1 MSTKTTTKRLALA
14 TVVALGAGVLSLV
27 SVSSANAA
35 STATLAFSTGTPNN
49 LTATAAATAAGS
61 TSVGVVGSSAT
72 NGQLGLTAT
81 MLSTGSIALSVLT
94 PTLFGA
100 VTVTGGTVSAVSAAA
115 VNNAT
120 ATLAVGTTTATAFGV
135 VVKPNSGATSM
146 TIQAY
151 DNISAAANTSTSG
164 GTLTSSLVVTVV
176 SSSVAG
182 TVSNANSAIYYS
194 AVAGGQAQSGVTVD
208 DVTNKVAT
216 NYLQGNT
223 PWNQTQNAFIELN
236 DAYGNAVTNSSLT
249 GLLTATATN
258 GALVGLSQNSAVS
271 SPSLVGSAF
280 NTATSTPG
288 TWSLG
293 VADPSAAPLTTTVT
307 IAYNGVT
314 VGTKTFVFTGPVAK
328 VVIAKPAFINVTGK
342 VTTALKGAGVTL
354 FDSANNAIQA
364 INGDPVYPTG
374 SFSAASTNPA
384 NSGLA
389 ISQASGLTAT
399 YADWT
404 CAANVAAHTD
414 SVALKYTNKDGSV
427 AVSNAAN
434 VSCAGAADTFKAS
447 FDKATYNP
455 GDVAVLTVTFLDSK
469 GNVAADNA
477 TNFNGYTTTAP
488 QISVAGGTLAASVTT
503 TDATTLGAATYR
515 VLTGT
520 TSGTFQTVVNITNS
534 PDGTAQTVALNI
546 GSSGTSL
553 NDVLKGIVS
562 LIASIN
568 KQIAALAKLVTKK

>member
-1 MSTKTTTKRLALA
+1 
-14 TVVALGAGVLSLV
+14 
-27 SVSSANAA
+27 
-35 STATLAFSTGTPNN
+35 
-49 LTATAAATAAGS
+49 
-61 TSVGVVGSSAT
+61 
-72 NGQLGLTAT
+72 
-81 MLSTGSIALSVLT
+81 
-94 PTLFGA
+94 
-100 VTVTGGTVSAVSAAA
+100 
-115 VNNAT
+115 
-120 ATLAVGTTTATAFGV
+120 
-135 VVKPNSGATSM
+135 
-146 TIQAY
+146 
-151 DNISAAANTSTSG
+151 
-164 GTLTSSLVVTVV
+164 LVVTVV

-182 TVSNANSAIYYS
+182 TVSSANSAIYYS
-194 AVAGGQAQSGVTVD
+194 AVAGGQAQSGVTAD

-236 DAYGNAVTNSSLT
+236 DAYGNAVTNSSST

-258 GALVGLSQNSAVS
+258 GALVGLSQSSAVS

-280 NTATSTPG
+280 NTSTSSTG

-328 VVIAKPAFINVTGK
+328 VVIAKPALINVTGK
-342 VTTALKGAGVTL
+342 VTTTLKGAGVTL
-354 FDSANNAIQA
+354 FDSAGNAIQA
-364 INGDPVYPTG
+364 ISSDPVYPTG

-389 ISQASGLTAT
+389 ISQASTSTAT

-414 SVALKYTNKDGSV
+414 SVVLKYTNKDGSV

-503 TDATTLGAATYR
+503 ADATTLGAATYR